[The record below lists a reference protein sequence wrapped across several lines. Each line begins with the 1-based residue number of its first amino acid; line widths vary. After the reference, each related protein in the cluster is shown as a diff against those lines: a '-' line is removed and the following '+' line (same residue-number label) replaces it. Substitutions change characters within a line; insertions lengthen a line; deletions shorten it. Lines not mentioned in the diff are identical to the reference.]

1 MTMNKFNNVIK
12 SCVDKD
18 KTTEKESLEHSE
30 DEKEY
35 EKSSIE
41 HKEESYESINNKY
54 DYDYYNSDKKHDY
67 YKETHNNNE
76 DEYSYCPINLS
87 EWMKWNEKRMR
98 QRRNFKFYSNQ

>member
-41 HKEESYESINNKY
+41 S
-54 DYDYYNSDKKHDY
+54 
-67 YKETHNNNE
+67 
-76 DEYSYCPINLS
+76 
-87 EWMKWNEKRMR
+87 
-98 QRRNFKFYSNQ
+98 